1 MPVNNIDRMSNS
13 KAPEKKGPAPL
24 ETLLDDTPRPHD
36 SQEDNTAGDARVRA
50 YEEETATR
58 EIFDHSEKEKQGGK
72 LRL

>member
-1 MPVNNIDRMSNS
+1 MSNS

-36 SQEDNTAGDARVRA
+36 SQVDDTAGDARVRA
-50 YEEETATR
+50 DQEETATGA
-58 EIFDHSEKEKQGGK
+58 ISDHSEKEKQGGK